1 MPRLE
6 QTPRLRAWRWLRRP
20 LGFESHDPLA
30 LLSGDDPCFIGS
42 GDPAALVNFFFPDAP
57 PRAPVTFQQIVCVD
71 RTPRTCRIVRETTGG
86 QSVPDVQDGLNH
98 IPSGFDHIRALEER
112 GIARHAITK

>member
-6 QTPRLRAWRWLRRP
+6 RTPRLRAWRWLRRL

-57 PRAPVTFQQIVCVD
+57 PRAPVAFQQFVCLD
-71 RTPRTCRIVRETTGG
+71 RSPRTRRIVRETTGG
-86 QSVPDVQDGLNH
+86 QSVPYVQDGLNH
-98 IPSGFDHIRALEER
+98 IPSGFDHVRALEER
-112 GIARHAITK
+112 GITRHAIAQ